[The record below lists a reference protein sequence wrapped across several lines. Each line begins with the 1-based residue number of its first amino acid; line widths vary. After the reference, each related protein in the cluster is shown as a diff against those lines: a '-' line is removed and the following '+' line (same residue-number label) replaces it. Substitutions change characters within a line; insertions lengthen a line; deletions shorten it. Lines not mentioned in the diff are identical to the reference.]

1 MARVV
6 KADKTLY
13 SGYLLAFEPKRT
25 EKIESSLYSA
35 QEASESFSAMDWT
48 FERREIALLALN
60 PGEHEIS
67 ALVLMERM
75 HGSGGTGKLK
85 MRMYA
90 PLLLE
95 KPISA
100 AELALAVVFDVGERI
115 SSAERLKRIPVP
127 EWSLLLN
134 AIKKLRPNI
143 AELLDAMVLRRDEAR
158 RIVGESVR
166 LLRLMEQRDA
176 IGLALDMA
184 SLDRQTVM
192 REANY
197 EKVDSAMS
205 ALDLLDHEP
214 LQEQDLIRLDQQTFA
229 NLLTSDMRAARF
241 TGPGGREVR
250 VYIYDKKPLET
261 VLGIDL
267 LIYQESYK
275 SFLLLQYKN
284 MEQIPAKRG
293 QTWSYLVDDQIHV
306 QMGAMETGLAAMQKQ
321 AAIPQGLNDWRL
333 HNGPFYF
340 KFCETTRP
348 NARDDA
354 LVGGIT
360 LGLDHLKHFL
370 TLPDAAGQ
378 HGGLRVGYDN
388 CPRYLNNTQFVDLAR
403 DGWIG
408 CDQKGYQLI
417 TEVLAAG
424 RVGGKRAMFAV
435 IRGSGATTASDR
447 RKWKK

>member
-1 MARVV
+1 MAV
-6 KADKTLY
+6 KTDKTLY
-13 SGYLLAFEPKRT
+13 SGYLLTFEPKRT
-25 EKIESSLYSA
+25 EKIHSSLYIG
-35 QEASESFSAMDWT
+35 QEASESFSAMDWN
-48 FERREIALLALN
+48 FERREITLLALN
-60 PGEHEIS
+60 PEQPEIS

-100 AELALAVVFDVGERI
+100 AELTQALAFNIAERA
-115 SSAERLKRIPVP
+115 SSAERLKRIPAK
-127 EWSLLLN
+127 EWMPLLN
-134 AIKKLRPNI
+134 CIKQLRPDI
-143 AELLDAMVLRRDEAR
+143 AEPLDALIRRREEAR
-158 RIVGESVR
+158 RIVGDGTR

-184 SLDRQTVM
+184 SLDRQAVM

-197 EKVDSAMS
+197 EKTDSALS

-214 LQEQDLIRLDQQTFA
+214 LQEQDVIHQDQRIFKT
-229 NLLTSDMRAARF
+229 LLTTDMRSARF
-241 TGPGGREVR
+241 KGPGGREVR
-250 VYIYDKKPLET
+250 VYVYDKKPLET

-293 QTWSYLVDDQIHV
+293 QTWSYLVDDQIHK
-306 QMGAMETGLAAMQKQ
+306 QMAAMTTGLTAMQKQ
-321 AAIPQGLNDWRL
+321 ANLPQGLNDWRL
-333 HNGPFYF
+333 NSGPFYF

-354 LVGGIT
+354 LVKGLT
-360 LGLDHLKHFL
+360 LGLDHLSHFL
-370 TLPDAAGQ
+370 TLPDATGQ

-388 CPRYLNNTQFVDLAR
+388 CPRYLNNSQFVELAR

-408 CDQKGYQLI
+408 GDHKAYQLV
-417 TEVLAAG
+417 TEILAAG
-424 RVGGKRAMFAV
+424 KTGGKTAMFAV
-435 IRGSGATTASDR
+435 IQDTGAATASDR